1 MKATTAAIVSSFAF
15 GVGGVATF
23 LTLGPGSSAQASED
37 SSQLNLA
44 AQDSTEDLAQA
55 VSELRAEIKGL
66 KKRSEL
72 AQVSGGRMEANIS
85 DEAIARAV
93 AAYFENAGE
102 TPTQIDPLD
111 GAPKALGSAEDI
123 AQLLG
128 DADDLASVGL
138 WKRIV
143 EEGRDAEVLA
153 HFKAL
158 ADANPNDP
166 EAQLELGQAYL
177 GRTQEAG
184 ASPLAGKYAT
194 LADEALDAALEADPE
209 HWEARFTKAVALSFW
224 PPVFGKQ
231 AEAIQEYETLVG
243 QQSGLAPSSEHAQT
257 HLLLGNMY
265 HQTGQS
271 DKALAAWRAGLE
283 LFPDNSDLAS
293 QIAILTGGN

>member
-23 LTLGPGSSAQASED
+23 LTLGPGRTAEASEPTT
-37 SSQLNLA
+37 SVNLA
-44 AQDSTEDLAQA
+44 AEESAQQLTQA
-55 VSELRAEIKGL
+55 ISDLRAEVQDL

-72 AQVSGGRMEANIS
+72 AQVGGARMEAGVS
-85 DEAIARAV
+85 DEAIARAI
-93 AAYFENAGE
+93 AAYFENAGNA
-102 TPTQIDPLD
+102 PTELAALD
-111 GAPKALGSAEDI
+111 TESKALGSADDI
-123 AQLLG
+123 AQLLAE
-128 DADDLASVGL
+128 ADDLASVGL

-194 LADEALDAALEADPE
+194 LADDALNAALEADPE

-243 QQSGLAPSSEHAQT
+243 QQSGLAPTKDHAQT

-283 LFPDNSDLAS
+283 LFPDNADLAS